1 MIIFQKMFFA
11 LSFMVFA
18 LLSGCMT
25 APTGL
30 NLSLDRPSDHQKYLV
45 KIHSLAQPIAINKM
59 HAWEIDLHS
68 PSGEPVVGASISVDG
83 GMPQHGHGFPTQPR
97 VTKDLGNGRYVI
109 EGMKFS
115 MSGWWEIKL
124 KVTSGL
130 GADEIT
136 FNTVISTGSTQL
148 ALASN
153 AIQR

>member
-1 MIIFQKMFFA
+1 MIIFRKIFFV

-18 LLSGCMT
+18 VLSACMT

-30 NLSLDRPSDHQKYLV
+30 NLSLDRPTDHQKYLM
-45 KIHSLAQPIAINKM
+45 KLHSLVEPIAINKM
-59 HAWEIDLHS
+59 HAWEIYLRT
-68 PSGEPVVGASISVDG
+68 PSGKPVLGASISVGG

-97 VTKDLGNGRYVI
+97 VTKELGDGRYVI

-124 KVTSGL
+124 KVVAGL
-130 GADEIT
+130 GTDEIT
-136 FNTVISTGSTQL
+136 FNTVISPRSTQL
-148 ALASN
+148 AVASN